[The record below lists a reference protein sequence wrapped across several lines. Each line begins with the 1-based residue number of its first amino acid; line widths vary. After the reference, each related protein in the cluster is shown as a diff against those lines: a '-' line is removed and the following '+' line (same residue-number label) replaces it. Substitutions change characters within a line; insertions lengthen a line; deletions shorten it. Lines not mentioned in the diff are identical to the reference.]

1 MLPMRL
7 ASSRVIAP
15 MRSRVQRDRI
25 ATASTTSA
33 IIAMGNIALKSM
45 ETSRNL
51 RSLIQLQNLSQ
62 IPHPHQARSGTNG
75 SAIVFRVETSLLKNS
90 KNALPKRLAFLQV
103 TARTKSLAPPVLT
116 ALALI
121 STVTTA
127 PGSSAR
133 RLTEKTQHPHQR
145 PLLPQHL
152 HLSQLL
158 TNLLMIKRVKEWT
171 C

>member
-1 MLPMRL
+1 MRL
-7 ASSRVIAP
+7 ASSLAIAP
-15 MRSRVQRDRI
+15 MRSRVQQDKTV
-25 ATASTTSA
+25 TASTTSA
-33 IIAMGNIALKSM
+33 ITAMGNIALKSM

-62 IPHPHQARSGTNG
+62 IPHPHQARNGTNG
-75 SAIVFRVETSLLKNS
+75 FVIVFRVVTSLLKNS
-90 KNALPKRLAFLQV
+90 RNALPKRLAFLQV
-103 TARTKSLAPPVLT
+103 TARTKLPAPPVLT
-116 ALALI
+116 VLALI

-127 PGSSAR
+127 LENSAR
-133 RLTEKTQHPHQR
+133 RLMEKTRRPRQH

>member
-15 MRSRVQRDRI
+15 MRLHVQQDKTV
-25 ATASTTSA
+25 TASTTSA
-33 IIAMGNIALKSM
+33 ITAMGNIALKSM

-51 RSLIQLQNLSQ
+51 PSPIQLQNLSQ
-62 IPHPHQARSGTNG
+62 IPRQHQARNGTNG
-75 SAIVFRVETSLLKNS
+75 SAIVFRVATSLLKNS
-90 KNALPKRLAFLQV
+90 RNALPKRLAFLQV
-103 TARTKSLAPPVLT
+103 TARMKLPAPPVLT

-127 PGSSAR
+127 PGNSAQ
-133 RLTEKTQHPHQR
+133 RLTEKTQHQRQR